1 MKNRQITVLG
11 IGNILF
17 TDEGV
22 GIRVVERL
30 QELYEFPL
38 NVSIID
44 GGVLGLSLMHF
55 IAEAD
60 YLIVIDAIKNR
71 REPGSLY
78 RLEGED
84 VPKRIL
90 AKNSLHQID
99 FLETL
104 TSCLML
110 DMVPETVILGVEPL
124 DIETLSIELTPIIH
138 STVDS
143 LMEMVLKELERLGVG
158 YHPKG
163 EMKRVSGHTRQ
174 DYQN

>member
-1 MKNRQITVLG
+1 MANRQITVLG
-11 IGNILF
+11 IGNILL

-30 QELYEFPL
+30 QELYEFPH

-44 GGVLGLSLMHF
+44 GGVLGLSLMHV

-71 REPGSLY
+71 GEPGSLY
-78 RLEGED
+78 RLEGEN

-104 TSCLML
+104 TSCQIL
-110 DMVPETVILGVEPL
+110 DIVPETIILGVEPL
-124 DIETLSIELTPIIH
+124 DIETLGIELTPIIH
-138 STVDS
+138 SRVDS
-143 LMEMVLKELERLGVG
+143 LMEMVLKELDHLGVG
-158 YHPKG
+158 YHSKG
-163 EMKRVSGHTRQ
+163 R
-174 DYQN
+174 

>member
-22 GIRVVERL
+22 GIRVVERI
-30 QELYEFPL
+30 QELYEFPQ

-60 YLIVIDAIKNR
+60 YLIVIDAVKNR
-71 REPGSLY
+71 GEPGSLY
-78 RLEGED
+78 RLEGDD

-104 TSCLML
+104 TSCQML
-110 DMVPETVILGVEPL
+110 DMVPETIILGVEPL
-124 DIETLSIELTPIIH
+124 DIDTLSIELTPKIH
-138 STVDS
+138 SKVVS
-143 LMEMVLKELERLGVG
+143 LMEMVLKELDRLEVD

-163 EMKRVSGHTRQ
+163 EMEHVSGHTRQ
-174 DYQN
+174 DY